1 MPRRRYTLDLSLTP
15 DSFKPKV
22 GPNKWGKQT
31 VEEYTKQYWL
41 SQDIAMLQANGPTR
55 RAHGSGHCRRHAA
68 TSFACTGTR
77 PCVPCRVGASCRRR
91 SFPMIRAAL

>member
-41 SQDIAMLQANGPTR
+41 SQDIAMLQANGLTP
-55 RAHGSGHCRRHAA
+55 RAHGSGHCGRHVVCVHRHAPVR
-68 TSFACTGTR
+68 TLPSG
-77 PCVPCRVGASCRRR
+77 G
-91 SFPMIRAAL
+91 

>member
-41 SQDIAMLQANGPTR
+41 SQDIAMLQATDPPCVRMALAT
-55 RAHGSGHCRRHAA
+55 AAA

-77 PCVPCRVGASCRRR
+77 PCVPCRVGASCRRS